1 MLTKISLGVAAVMV
15 SSACVKNQYDLQMR
29 LLSEGKEISAPRVT
43 VREGE
48 KATIIEESANKKT
61 QIDVLAKE
69 LQNSIALDVNVRT
82 SETGQTGS
90 LVHTGSFLINV
101 TPNEKAQINFNK
113 DQTDSAKFI
122 STLEITAKKRE
133 TAPQLTTAGNST
145 LTRRVNDLK

>member
-1 MLTKISLGVAAVMV
+1 MLTKISLGFAAVMV

-29 LLSEGKEISAPRVT
+29 LLSEGKEISAPRVI

-48 KATIIEESANKKT
+48 KTTIVEESANKTTK
-61 QIDVLAKE
+61 IDILAKE
-69 LQNSIALDVNVRT
+69 VQNSITLDVNVRT

-113 DQTDSAKFI
+113 DQTVSSKFI
-122 STLEITAKKRE
+122 STFEITAKKKE
-133 TAPQLTTAGNST
+133 SVQPITTAGNSN
-145 LTRRVNDLK
+145 LTRKVNDLK

>member
-29 LLSEGKEISAPRVT
+29 LLSEGKEISAPRVI

-48 KATIIEESANKKT
+48 KATIVEESANKTTK
-61 QIDVLAKE
+61 IDILAKE
-69 LQNSIALDVNVRT
+69 VQNSITLDVNVRT

-101 TPNEKAQINFNK
+101 TPNEKAQI
-113 DQTDSAKFI
+113 
-122 STLEITAKKRE
+122 
-133 TAPQLTTAGNST
+133 
-145 LTRRVNDLK
+145 